1 MRERTVTIDLVKAN
15 VFALVILLLAAI
27 VFGGLFLLI
36 WGRRWDEVQM
46 LHSGSVWG
54 GLIFFAIL
62 LLGIVVHEFIHGVT
76 WACFAK
82 RGFKSI
88 SYGVLWKYLTPYT
101 HCDEPM
107 HIRPYQLACLMPC
120 FLLGIV
126 PSIVSL
132 FTGSIPWL
140 VFGLIFIAAAAG
152 DIWMTWLLMKE
163 NPRSMVL
170 DHPSEAGF
178 YIYDEEES
186 GMQ

>member
-1 MRERTVTIDLVKAN
+1 MRERKVTINLVKAN
-15 VFALVILLLAAI
+15 VFGIVVFLVAAI

-36 WGRRWDEVQM
+36 WGHRLDEIHM
-46 LHSGSVWG
+46 LPEGSAWSGIAFV
-54 GLIFFAIL
+54 AIL
-62 LLGIVVHEFIHGVT
+62 MLGIVVHELIHGAT

-88 SYGVLWKYLTPYT
+88 SYGVIWKYLTPYA

-132 FTGSIPWL
+132 FTGSFPWL
-140 VFGLIFIAAAAG
+140 FFGL
-152 DIWMTWLLMKE
+152 L
-163 NPRSMVL
+163 
-170 DHPSEAGF
+170 
-178 YIYDEEES
+178 
-186 GMQ
+186 